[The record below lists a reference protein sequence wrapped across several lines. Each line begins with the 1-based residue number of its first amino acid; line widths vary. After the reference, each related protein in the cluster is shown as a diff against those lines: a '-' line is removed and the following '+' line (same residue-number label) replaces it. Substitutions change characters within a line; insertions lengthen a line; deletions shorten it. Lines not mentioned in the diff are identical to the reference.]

1 MGLLKE
7 VTNEQARAKIAAFGE
22 QGSGKTTTLALI
34 AIGLSKTYHNSA
46 PVACMDTENGADFLK
61 PIFAAEGVKF
71 LAIKSGAFKDMV
83 PALRE
88 AQESG
93 CCAFIMDSVTHT
105 WKELV
110 ESYCARKAAML
121 KRASYDP
128 NWLVDAK
135 PIKEEW
141 ARWTHAFLNSNIH
154 CLVAGRAGM
163 VWEQVY
169 NEDKGKMEPTA
180 VGTKMKSEGEF
191 GYEPNLLFEM
201 EAVRVETNG
210 RKKGGYFN
218 HKINVLKD
226 RARFLNGKSFEC
238 KDINVY
244 KVGDYK
250 KVFAF
255 FEPHLKFLNI
265 GGTQKAISSETS
277 EDLFDGNGNTEA
289 RKYMQSKK
297 IALEEIENLM
307 GVVLW
312 PGTNTDM
319 KRIKL
324 AVMQA
329 LWGVRSW
336 SAVEGMPLRNI
347 ENGLWAL
354 HEFEKAAIDAQ
365 PEGEGILKLVGECI
379 AKVAKPGYAPG
390 RATEEDD
397 ENDFPGAQSVTS
409 TSDAVDKAAAK

>member
-1 MGLLKE
+1 
-7 VTNEQARAKIAAFGE
+7 
-22 QGSGKTTTLALI
+22 
-34 AIGLSKTYHNSA
+34 
-46 PVACMDTENGADFLK
+46 
-61 PIFAAEGVKF
+61 VKF

-88 AQESG
+88 AQESR

-110 ESYCARKAAML
+110 ESYCAKKAALL
-121 KRASYDP
+121 KRPSYDP
-128 NWLVDAK
+128 NWLMDSK

-169 NEDKGKMEPTA
+169 NEDKGKMEATA

-201 EAVRVETNG
+201 ESIRVETDG
-210 RKKGGYFN
+210 RKKGGHFN
-218 HKINVLKD
+218 HKLNILKD
-226 RARFLNGKSFEC
+226 RARFLNGKSFEF

-250 KVFAF
+250 KVFAV
-255 FEPHLKFLNI
+255 FEPHLRFLNI

-277 EDLFDGNGNTEA
+277 EDLFDGNGNSEA
-289 RKYMQSKK
+289 RQYMQSKK

-312 PGTNTDM
+312 PGTGTDM
-319 KRIKL
+319 KRVKL
-324 AVMQA
+324 SAMQT
-329 LWGVRSW
+329 LWSVRSW
-336 SAVEGMPLRNI
+336 SAVEGMSLRNL

-354 HEFEKAAIDAQ
+354 QEYEKAAIDAQ
-365 PEGEGILKLVGECI
+365 PEGEGVLKLLGECV
-379 AKVAKPGYAPG
+379 AKVAKAGYAPG
-390 RATEEDD
+390 RAAEEADD
-397 ENDFPGAQSVTS
+397 ENDFPGAGPATS
-409 TSDAVDKAAAK
+409 SDAHVDRAAAK

>member
-46 PVACMDTENGADFLK
+46 PVAMMDTENGADFLK

-71 LAIKSGAFKDMV
+71 VAVKSGAFKDMV

-88 AQESG
+88 AQEAG

-110 ESYCARKAAML
+110 ESYCARKAQQF
-121 KRASYDP
+121 KRPSYDP
-128 NWLVDAK
+128 NWLIDAK

-141 ARWTHAFLNSNIH
+141 AHWTNAFLNSNIH

-169 NEDKGKMEPTA
+169 NEDKGKMEAMA
-180 VGTKMKSEGEF
+180 VGSKLKSEGEF
-191 GYEPNLLFEM
+191 SYEPNLLFEM

-210 RKKGGYFN
+210 RKKGGHFN
-218 HKINVLKD
+218 HKLNILKD
-226 RARFLNGKSFEC
+226 RARFLNGKSIEF

-244 KVGDYK
+244 KAGDYK
-250 KVFAF
+250 RVFAF
-255 FEPHLKFLNI
+255 FEPHFRFLNI
-265 GGTQKAISSETS
+265 GGTQKAISSENS
-277 EDLFDGNGNTEA
+277 EDLFDGNGNGEA
-289 RKYMQSKK
+289 RQYAQAKE
-297 IALEEIENLM
+297 IALEEIENAM

-312 PGTNTDM
+312 PGQTSDM
-319 KRIKL
+319 KKIRL
-324 AVMQA
+324 SVMKE
-329 LWGVRSW
+329 LWGVRAW
-336 SAVEGMPLRNI
+336 SAVKAMSLRQV

-354 HEFEKAAIDAQ
+354 REFEKAATDVQ
-365 PEGEGILKLVGECI
+365 PDSEEAVLLLLRECI
-379 AKVAKPGYAPG
+379 AKVNKPGYALG
-390 RATEEDD
+390 CEQEEDV
-397 ENDFPGAQSVTS
+397 PGPKP
-409 TSDAVDKAAAK
+409 KANGAEHPQAAEAA